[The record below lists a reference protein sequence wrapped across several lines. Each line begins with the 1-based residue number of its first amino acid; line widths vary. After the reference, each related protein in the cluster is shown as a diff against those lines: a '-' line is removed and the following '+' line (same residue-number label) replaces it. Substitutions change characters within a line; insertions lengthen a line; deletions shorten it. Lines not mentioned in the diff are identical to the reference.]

1 MKKHVIVQLE
11 YDLGDYSDIEE
22 EGGEIPL
29 KPMLWEDTFYQSDAV
44 LSDMTIVGVRVE
56 EK

>member
-1 MKKHVIVQLE
+1 MEVKKHVIVQLE

-29 KPMLWEDTFYQSDAV
+29 KPMLWEDTFYQ
-44 LSDMTIVGVRVE
+44 
-56 EK
+56 